1 MGPEWEKLIAN
12 ESLKTLIKKQYP
24 EEINQLSD
32 SQKKKRPD
40 FVYLSSGD
48 EETIVV
54 IELKGAELGKTLL
67 VKEYRQLRGYLDAI
81 ADVKTDPETKIK
93 GILIGH
99 EKGGFKEDD
108 NRIETRTW
116 DEVLNRT
123 KRLHISYLEALL
135 RFQNDLSPDNERV
148 MMMREFGGSD
158 VSKIIDNLDRLT
170 H

>member
-1 MGPEWEKLIAN
+1 MLFR
-12 ESLKTLIKKQYP
+12 S
-24 EEINQLSD
+24 
-32 SQKKKRPD
+32 
-40 FVYLSSGD
+40 
-48 EETIVV
+48 
-54 IELKGAELGKTLL
+54 
-67 VKEYRQLRGYLDAI
+67 
-81 ADVKTDPETKIK
+81 
-93 GILIGH
+93 H
-99 EKGGFKEDD
+99 EKGGFKEVD

-148 MMMREFGGSD
+148 RMMREFGGSD